1 MLLDYGPAL
10 YSCIQP
16 CSTQEKDIINCIK
29 LMINYGITFSDYT
42 QSVYNPEI
50 DKLFQSLQ
58 AKP

>member
-1 MLLDYGPAL
+1 
-10 YSCIQP
+10 
-16 CSTQEKDIINCIK
+16 
-29 LMINYGITFSDYT
+29 MINYGITFSDYT